1 MLLYRSSPR
10 KFFTPNQLVSSVQ
23 KAQPIRALRA
33 PRYYRSA
40 SISAAQ
46 SYAGKKFAY
55 PERLLVYHAG
65 TGKTVFIGCLK
76 VTTIF
81 VFSFFGLVVAPAH
94 WYSDDEPSWVP
105 GAVVLSGIVPM
116 LFVAYTSSSF
126 VTYIHLR
133 LPQFARYSRDMLM
146 RYSKNLPKDAD
157 IDITTMNFIGKPR
170 MNKMKVGEL
179 YPVKERFGLAN
190 YARDTREAN
199 TKRPWWLGK
208 AVRLFSINGSPG
220 RIREKGVWENI
231 ATSINKRQPSQSDR
245 KNI

>member
-1 MLLYRSSPR
+1 MPMLM
-10 KFFTPNQLVSSVQ
+10 QAV
-23 KAQPIRALRA
+23 
-33 PRYYRSA
+33 
-40 SISAAQ
+40 
-46 SYAGKKFAY
+46 Y

-65 TGKTVFIGCLK
+65 TGRTVFIGCLK

-81 VFSFFGLVVAPAH
+81 VFSFFGLVVAPTH
-94 WYSDDEPSWVP
+94 FYSEVEEPLWVP
-105 GAVVLSGIVPM
+105 AAVTVSGIIPM
-116 LFVAYTSSSF
+116 LFVAYTSSPF

-146 RYSKNLPKDAD
+146 RYSKNLPKDAG

-179 YPVKERFGLAN
+179 YPVKERFGLVN
-190 YARDTREAN
+190 YARDTTEVN

-208 AVRLFSINGSPG
+208 AVRAFSINSNPG

-231 ATSINKRQPSQSDR
+231 AKSINKR
-245 KNI
+245 